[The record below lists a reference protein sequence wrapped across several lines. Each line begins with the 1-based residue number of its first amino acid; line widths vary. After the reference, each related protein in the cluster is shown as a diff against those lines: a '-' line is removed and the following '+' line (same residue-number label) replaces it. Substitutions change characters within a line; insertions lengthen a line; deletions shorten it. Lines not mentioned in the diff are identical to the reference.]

1 MIKTTLKS
9 VFLSSVTI
17 GLFFA
22 MSPKTMAV
30 DYFEQEVT
38 LQRQGD
44 FLISDVIVDRQAFNS
59 VVIRPEKEIGRLM
72 VNFGNGWEKVE
83 SVDDDGGPDHLMV
96 MAPTHSMQFRLD
108 EPGTADSFILKTT
121 LFYYEED
128 KFSRVTSDLQAST
141 DLTARAYKVI
151 TRKEWGAD
159 EELRVWNPDKSGSTG
174 ESNEDEKPSVDP
186 CADIA
191 KSYAS
196 DFKITAIKEYNDD
209 GQSLTWPL
217 QYASKLEKFSIH
229 HTDSEIRDINGD
241 TITDTRDYQAIVRA
255 IYYYHTVSRGWGDIG
270 YNYLID
276 PLGNIYEGRAGGDKV
291 IGAHT
296 LCFNHGVLGIA
307 VIGNYQTEEVPE
319 PAMQALIWLIG
330 TKGKQYGIDP
340 QGASDFRGKNLP
352 NVFGHRDVRATTCP
366 GDAFYNELS
375 RVRDRAALAM
385 RSFSESGLTASDYDY
400 NAELVGD
407 LDLSSLGP
415 GERKFITLKFKNTGK
430 KSWDNTTW
438 LHVALNNDP
447 NARVVPVV
455 QDKSFV
461 AGDLQEKS
469 VAPGKTGSFIVE
481 LEGGFKPGHYAF
493 QVSPVVNGRYKISRA
508 SEYINFQVQD
518 PAYSYEVITHKFP
531 SGTVFQG
538 QKIQAT
544 LEIKNTGNVTWRNY
558 GNNAIVLGASDPK
571 DRASIFVKDNP
582 SRIGYL
588 ADNQVAPGGIGHFV
602 MNLTVPED
610 HTGEVIERFIP
621 VIENAGWMDDK
632 ALGFKVTIKKPVHFA
647 RTVKVDT
654 LSSLYPGERKF
665 VELDMKNMGDLP
677 WDSST
682 VETALLGRGIK
693 VFKRLLLPQEPV
705 KPGQTMKI
713 GFWVEAPLE
722 AGSHTISVRASF
734 NGKPIR
740 GGMAQYVVNVAESVL
755 HAGKIDQGESI
766 VSIKPRVEKELTVKF
781 KNTGNVVWKKMGP
794 NAVHLGTANPNDR
807 PSKLYLKSDWL
818 DPFRP
823 AELEEDEVMPG
834 NIGTFKFKVRS
845 DVQGRFAEDF
855 QLVMEG
861 VGWVPGANVK
871 WQVNVSNT
879 ASSTATSTAKPA
891 TTTPA
896 APTTPTTTPTVPV
909 TQPVTTTEDPFRVRL
924 TYAANTPT
932 LTADKDF
939 LVLNEKDQAIL
950 SLAGGKQITVKRV
963 ANTFQ
968 ITSGSLIKTATIVR
982 LVPKEA
988 DGVVTIVSMERRPT
1002 WNLDLNDNKFRGVVE
1017 MRVIDNA
1024 VAYINE
1030 LPLEDYLKGLAEV
1043 SNGDPTE
1050 KLKTIA
1056 VLARTYARFYMSD
1069 DNRKFPD
1076 MPYDGSDDPA
1086 IFQRYLG
1093 YGVETRSPNFVTA
1106 VKDTEDM
1113 VVTYAGKLVKTPYFN
1128 QSDGRTRSAQEVW
1141 GWTTTP
1147 YLISVSDPA
1156 CKGLELKGHGV
1167 GLSGFGATAMA
1178 NEGKK
1183 FDEIIKYYYTG
1194 VAVTKVEQ

>member
-1 MIKTTLKS
+1 MPSAL
-9 VFLSSVTI
+9 I
-17 GLFFA
+17 GLFFVI
-22 MSPKTMAV
+22 SPKALAV
-30 DYFEQEVT
+30 DYFEQDIT
-38 LQRQGD
+38 LQRQGAS
-44 FLISDVIVDRQAFNS
+44 LISEVIVDRKPFNS
-59 VVIRPEKEIGRLM
+59 VVIQAEKALDHLM
-72 VNFGNGWEKVE
+72 VNFGNGWENVE
-83 SVDDDGGPDHLMV
+83 SIDDDGGPDKLMV

-108 EPGTADSFILKTT
+108 EPGTDDTLSLKTT
-121 LFYYEED
+121 LFYYEDEAIGGIP
-128 KFSRVTSDLQAST
+128 RELQASST
-141 DLTARAYKVI
+141 LTARAYKVI
-151 TRKEWGAD
+151 SRTEWGAD
-159 EELRVWNPDKSGSTG
+159 EELRVWNPDKATVKDGG
-174 ESNEDEKPSVDP
+174 EDEKPAVDP

-191 KSYAS
+191 KTYAS
-196 DFKITAIKEYNDD
+196 DFKITAVKEYNAD
-209 GQSLTWPL
+209 GQSLTWPM

-241 TITDTRDYQAIVRA
+241 TLTDTRDYQAIVRA

-307 VIGNYQTEEVPE
+307 VIGNYQTDEVPE

-330 TKGKQYGIDP
+330 TKAKEYGINP
-340 QGASDFRGKNLP
+340 QGYSDFRGKNDLA

-366 GDAFYNELS
+366 GDAFYDSLS
-375 RVRDRAALAM
+375 RVRDRAELFM
-385 RSFSESGLTASDYDY
+385 RSFSEFGLTASDYDY
-400 NAELVGD
+400 NAELATE

-415 GERKFITLKFKNTGK
+415 GERKAITLKFKNTGK
-430 KSWDNTTW
+430 KSWDNNTW

-461 AGDLQEKS
+461 AADMQEDS
-469 VAPGKTGSFIVE
+469 VAPGKTGTFIVE

-508 SEYINFQVQD
+508 AEYISFQVQD
-518 PAYSYEVITHKFP
+518 PAYSYEVVTHQFP

-558 GNNAIVLGASDPK
+558 GNNAITLGASEPK
-571 DRASIFVKDNP
+571 DRLSIFVKDNP

-588 ADNQVAPGGIGHFV
+588 VDSQVAPGGIGHFV
-602 MNLTVPED
+602 MNLRVPED

-647 RTVKVDT
+647 RTTKVDPLT
-654 LSSLYPGERKF
+654 SLYPGERKF

-682 VETALLGRGIK
+682 VETTLLGRGIK

-705 KPGQTMKI
+705 KPGQIMKI
-713 GFWVEAPLE
+713 GFWVEAPMQ
-722 AGSHTISVRASF
+722 AGQYTVNLRTSF

-740 GGMAQYVVNVAESVL
+740 GAMAAYIVNVPEPSL
-755 HAGKIDQGESI
+755 HGGKMDQGATI
-766 VSIKPRVEKELTVKF
+766 VTARPKEEKELTVKF
-781 KNTGNVVWKKMGP
+781 KNTGNVVWKKMGVNP
-794 NAVHLGTANPNDR
+794 VHLGTANPNDR
-807 PSKLYLKSDWL
+807 QSKLFVKSDWL

-823 AELEEDEVMPG
+823 AQLEEDEVLPG
-834 NIGTFKFKVRS
+834 AIGTFKFKVRS
-845 DVQGRFAEDF
+845 DVVGRFTEDF

-861 VGWVPGANVK
+861 TGWIPGANVR
-871 WQVNVSNT
+871 WQVNFLN
-879 ASSTATSTAKPA
+879 STPSTTSATSTTTSTTTKP
-891 TTTPA
+891 TTTPV
-896 APTTPTTTPTVPV
+896 APTTP
-909 TQPVTTTEDPFRVRL
+909 QPVTTTEDPFRVRL
-924 TYAANTPT
+924 TYDASTAT

-950 SLAGGKQITVKRV
+950 NLAAGKQIIVKRV
-963 ANTFQ
+963 ANAFQ

-988 DGVVTIVSMERRPT
+988 DAVVTIVSMEKRPT
-1002 WNLDLNDNKFRGVVE
+1002 WNLDLNDNMFRGVIE
-1017 MRVIDNA
+1017 MRVIDNS

-1113 VVTYAGKLVKTPYFN
+1113 VVTYNGKLVKTPYFN

-1147 YLISVSDPA
+1147 YLVSVSDPT

-1194 VAVTKVEQ
+1194 VAVTKIEQ